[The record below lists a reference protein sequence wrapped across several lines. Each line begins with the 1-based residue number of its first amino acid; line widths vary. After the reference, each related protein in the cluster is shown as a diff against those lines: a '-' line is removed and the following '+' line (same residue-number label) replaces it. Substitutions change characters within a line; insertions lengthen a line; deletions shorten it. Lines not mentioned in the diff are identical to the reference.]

1 MAQWLLSPARG
12 FQPACVAARE
22 GAGEV
27 YVASRSAANGPEIAA
42 TPASRLAWPEWVTRS
57 SVREARRRGPER
69 QCVAID
75 IGINS
80 AWSDSRGDA
89 RGVRRDAVKV
99 GGRP

>member
-1 MAQWLLSPARG
+1 MGHNRVDARNS
-12 FQPACVAARE
+12 AMVVE
-22 GAGEV
+22 SHSSKSS
-27 YVASRSAANGPEIAA
+27 VASRPAANGPEIAA
-42 TPASRLAWPEWVTRS
+42 TPVSWLAWPEWVTRS